1 MSAIKKTIA
10 TQEMSNKIPS
20 RQFFNPSQERP
31 CPPVS
36 KLRLTTQ
43 MKFFDSRLKGVE
55 QDTGLSQILNER
67 RRQEDKPV
75 GILFVTMNNE
85 S

>member
-1 MSAIKKTIA
+1 MFAIQQSQLKNMKRTRLPVKPFYHSTKDA
-10 TQEMSNKIPS
+10 PLNTVS
-20 RQFFNPSQERP
+20 R
-31 CPPVS
+31 
-36 KLRLTTQ
+36 LRLTTQ
-43 MKFFDSRLKGVE
+43 MKFFDGQMKGVQ

-67 RRQEDKPV
+67 RRQEDQPV